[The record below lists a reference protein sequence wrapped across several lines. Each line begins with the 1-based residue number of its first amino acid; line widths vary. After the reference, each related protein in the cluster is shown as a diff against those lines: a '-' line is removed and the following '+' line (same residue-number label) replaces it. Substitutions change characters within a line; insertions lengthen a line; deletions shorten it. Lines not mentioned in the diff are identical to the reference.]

1 MGDSTTLHV
10 EFAGEHYV
18 VSPDTVFAIGRTGDL
33 IVDDNP
39 YLHRRF
45 LVLRQVGDLWWL
57 ENVGARIAAT
67 VSDFSGTVQAV
78 LAPGGRLPLGF
89 DAMHVVF
96 GAGSTI
102 YDLRIRSDR
111 PALRADE
118 LDADDSDLHD
128 GETTIGVVSLSPPQ
142 RLLLVALSENI
153 LRLIDGGRGGIPSS
167 AEASAR
173 LGWTLAAFTRRLDY
187 LCQKLE
193 RAGASGLRGEKG
205 QLATDRRM
213 RLVEHA
219 VATRLVTRDDLILL
233 QRVPVRS
240 DLQPE

>member
-1 MGDSTTLHV
+1 MGDPTVLHV

-18 VSPDTVFAIGRTGDL
+18 VAPDAIFSIGRAADL
-33 IVDDNP
+33 VVDDNP

-45 LVLRQVGDLWWL
+45 LVLRRDADLWWL

-89 DAMHVVF
+89 EAMHVVF
-96 GAGSTI
+96 GAGSTV
-102 YDLRIRSDR
+102 YDLRIRPDQPVLR
-111 PALRADE
+111 PE
-118 LDADDSDLHD
+118 GLDADESGGHD
-128 GETTIGVVSLSPPQ
+128 GDTTIGAVSLSAPQ

-233 QRVPVRS
+233 QRLPS
-240 DLQPE
+240 TAD

>member
-1 MGDSTTLHV
+1 MGDPTTLQV

-18 VSPDTVFAIGRTGDL
+18 VAPDTVFAIGRTGDL
-33 IVDDNP
+33 VVDDNP

-45 LVLRQVGDLWWL
+45 LVLRQDGDLWWL

-96 GAGSTI
+96 GAGSTV

-111 PALRADE
+111 PAPRIDE
-118 LDADDSDLHD
+118 PDADSGAHD
-128 GETTIGVVSLSPPQ
+128 GDTTIGVVSLSPPQ
-142 RLLLVALSENI
+142 RLLLVALCENI
-153 LRLIDGGRGGIPSS
+153 LRLVDGGRGGIPSS

-233 QRVPVRS
+233 QRPPLS
-240 DLQPE
+240 AD